1 MRCLTRLDSLVLRY
15 LWIIIVLCSCSNQTP
30 TVEVKRLDCNWGA
43 LRLWCWFERLC
54 WSCVGELSAGF
65 GQINGVCSPASACS
79 ASSTGRVRPDPPR
92 RSRSQGTRK
101 LHKCLSTASYSE
113 DCGSHSP
120 GPGAFTGQRQQL
132 LVARQYCSFGSTV
145 TRLKINTATSAQQ
158 TLSTTYSTLF
168 TIHYNSFSIFS
179 T

>member
-1 MRCLTRLDSLVLRY
+1 MACLNRFFY
-15 LWIIIVLCSCSNQTP
+15 
-30 TVEVKRLDCNWGA
+30 
-43 LRLWCWFERLC
+43 C
-54 WSCVGELSAGF
+54 WSCVGKLSAGF

-79 ASSTGRVRPDPPR
+79 SSTAGRVRPDPPR

-120 GPGAFTGQRQQL
+120 GLVAPTGQRQQL

-145 TRLKINTATSAQQ
+145 TRLKINTATKAPYTS
-158 TLSTTYSTLF
+158 TLLLTLF
-168 TIHYNSFSIFS
+168 TIHSSLLCMSCRFSFFLSYLININFK
-179 T
+179 